1 MPCNGRPSRAKA
13 DLQDTF
19 TPVKKPHRAAP
30 KLPEV
35 VVAVIKK
42 RSSRMTSQR
51 VLTANSALTRR
62 LGVALAS
69 LPAYQNAQADAPPAF
84 TEMGIRYS
92 HYDEDALPESK
103 LIFGSRNRY
112 DIDVTQLWFE
122 TPVGGSWSVAMDIQ
136 NDSMSGASPWFVGT
150 NLDGQPG
157 VIMSGASIHDNRVEV
172 GVTTRYFWAD
182 GNAGFNVS
190 QSKEDDYEARSV
202 SFDVAWNSDD
212 NSRTWTASASSSN
225 DTVQPVKEN
234 IPVFIDRE
242 GLDTQ
247 STYFGVSQILSS
259 TAIARIGLGYT
270 ISKGYL
276 SDPYKLN
283 DTRPDRHERVTLS
296 GGYRRY
302 FIEQRGALQVDY
314 RYYHDDWGTN
324 SHTAELA
331 WHQDI
336 KQHSLKPYI
345 RYYRQ
350 DRADFF
356 QNIANL
362 SQRFFADDY
371 RLSAYDATTM
381 GLHGFYQ
388 LGDWRFEAQV
398 ERYTTSATGSI
409 SSIDTAPAL
418 VDFWRGTVGISWR
431 FD

>member
-1 MPCNGRPSRAKA
+1 MLSHARAS
-13 DLQDTF
+13 LLVMS
-19 TPVKKPHRAAP
+19 TPAKKPHREAP
-30 KLPEV
+30 KPLGAD
-35 VVAVIKK
+35 VVAIKQI
-42 RSSRMTSQR
+42 SPMNTSGPL
-51 VLTANSALTRR
+51 LTSNSPLTRR

-69 LPAYQNAQADAPPAF
+69 LPIYQNALADAPPAF
-84 TEMGIRYS
+84 SEIGIRYS

-150 NLDGQPG
+150 TIDGQPG

-190 QSKEDDYEARSV
+190 QSKEDDYEARSL
-202 SFDVAWNSDD
+202 SFDVAWNSNDD
-212 NSRTWTASASSSN
+212 SRTWSASVSSSN

-242 GLDTQ
+242 DLDTQ

-302 FIEQRGALQVDY
+302 FIEQRGALHIDY
-314 RYYHDDWGTN
+314 RYYDDDWGTD
-324 SHTAELA
+324 SHTVEVA

-356 QNIANL
+356 QGIADL
-362 SQRFFADDY
+362 SQPFFADDY

-418 VDFWRGTVGISWR
+418 VDFWRGTIGISWR

>member
-1 MPCNGRPSRAKA
+1 MPCSGMLSHARAG
-13 DLQDTF
+13 LQVMSTQA
-19 TPVKKPHRAAP
+19 KKPHRAAP
-30 KLPEV
+30 KPLGAD
-35 VVAVIKK
+35 VVAIKQI
-42 RSSRMTSQR
+42 SPMMTSGPL
-51 VLTANSALTRR
+51 LTSNSPLTRR

-69 LPAYQNAQADAPPAF
+69 LPIYQNALADAPPAF
-84 TEMGIRYS
+84 SEIGIRYS

-112 DIDVTQLWFE
+112 EIDVTQLWFE

-150 NLDGQPG
+150 NIDGQPG

-190 QSKEDDYEARSV
+190 QSKEDDYEARSL
-202 SFDVAWNSDD
+202 SFDVAWNSNDD
-212 NSRTWTASASSSN
+212 SRTWSASVSSSN

-234 IPVFIDRE
+234 IPVFIERE
-242 GLDTQ
+242 DLDTQ

-302 FIEQRGALQVDY
+302 FIEQRGALHIDY
-314 RYYHDDWGTN
+314 RYYDDDWGTD
-324 SHTAELA
+324 SHTVEVA

-350 DRADFF
+350 DQADFF
-356 QNIANL
+356 QNIADL
-362 SQRFFADDY
+362 SQPFFADDY

-398 ERYTTSATGSI
+398 ERYSTSATGSI

-418 VDFWRGTVGISWR
+418 VDFWRGTIGISWR

>member
-1 MPCNGRPSRAKA
+1 MPCSGMLSHARAG
-13 DLQDTF
+13 LQVMSTQA
-19 TPVKKPHRAAP
+19 KKPHRAAP
-30 KLPEV
+30 KPLGAD
-35 VVAVIKK
+35 VVAIKQI
-42 RSSRMTSQR
+42 SPMNTSGPL
-51 VLTANSALTRR
+51 LTSNSPLTRR

-69 LPAYQNAQADAPPAF
+69 LPIYQNALADAPPAF
-84 TEMGIRYS
+84 SEIGIRYS

-150 NLDGQPG
+150 NIDGQPG

-190 QSKEDDYEARSV
+190 QSKEDDYEARSL
-202 SFDVAWNSDD
+202 SFDVAWNSNDD
-212 NSRTWTASASSSN
+212 SRTWSASVSSSN

-234 IPVFIDRE
+234 IPVFIERE
-242 GLDTQ
+242 DLDTQ

-302 FIEQRGALQVDY
+302 FIEQRGALHIDY
-314 RYYHDDWGTN
+314 RYYDDDWGTD
-324 SHTAELA
+324 SHTVEVA

-350 DRADFF
+350 DQADFF
-356 QNIANL
+356 QNIADL
-362 SQRFFADDY
+362 SQPFFADDY

-398 ERYTTSATGSI
+398 ERYSTSATGSI

-418 VDFWRGTVGISWR
+418 VDFWRGTIGISWR

>member
-1 MPCNGRPSRAKA
+1 MLSRVRA
-13 DLQDTF
+13 DLRVMS
-19 TPVKKPHRAAP
+19 TPAKRLHRAAP
-30 KLPEV
+30 KPLGAG
-35 VVAVIKK
+35 VVAIKQT
-42 RSSRMTSQR
+42 SPVMTSGR
-51 VLTANSALTRR
+51 LLTSNSPLARR
-62 LGVALAS
+62 LSVALAS
-69 LPAYQNAQADAPPAF
+69 LPVYQNALADAPPAF
-84 TEMGIRYS
+84 SEIGIRYS

-150 NLDGQPG
+150 NIDGQPG

-182 GNAGFNVS
+182 GNAGLNVS
-190 QSKEDDYEARSV
+190 QSKEDDYEARSL
-202 SFDVAWNSDD
+202 SFDVAWNTNND
-212 NSRTWTASASSSN
+212 SRTWSASVSSSN

-302 FIEQRGALQVDY
+302 FTEQRGALHIDY
-314 RYYHDDWGTN
+314 RYYDDDWGTDSN
-324 SHTAELA
+324 TVEVA

-336 KQHSLKPYI
+336 QQHSLKPYI

-356 QNIANL
+356 QNIADL
-362 SQRFFADDY
+362 SQPFFADDY

-381 GLHGFYQ
+381 GLHGFYR

>member
-1 MPCNGRPSRAKA
+1 MPCSGMLSHARAG
-13 DLQDTF
+13 LQVMSTQA
-19 TPVKKPHRAAP
+19 KKPHRAAP
-30 KLPEV
+30 KPLGAD
-35 VVAVIKK
+35 VVAIKQI
-42 RSSRMTSQR
+42 SPMMTSGPL
-51 VLTANSALTRR
+51 LTSNSPLTRR

-69 LPAYQNAQADAPPAF
+69 LPIYQNALADAPPAF
-84 TEMGIRYS
+84 SEIGIRYS

-112 DIDVTQLWFE
+112 EIDVTQLWFE

-150 NLDGQPG
+150 NIDGQPG

-190 QSKEDDYEARSV
+190 QSKEDDYEARSL
-202 SFDVAWNSDD
+202 SFDVAWNSNDD
-212 NSRTWTASASSSN
+212 SRTWSASVSSSN

-242 GLDTQ
+242 DLDTQ
-247 STYFGVSQILSS
+247 SGYFGVSQILSS

-283 DTRPDRHERVTLS
+283 DTRPNRHERVTLS

-302 FIEQRGALQVDY
+302 FIEQRGALHIDY
-314 RYYHDDWGTN
+314 RYYDDDWGTD
-324 SHTAELA
+324 SHTVEVA

-356 QNIANL
+356 QNIADL
-362 SQRFFADDY
+362 SQPFFADDY

-398 ERYTTSATGSI
+398 ERYTTSAIGSI
-409 SSIDTAPAL
+409 SSINTAPAL
-418 VDFWRGTVGISWR
+418 VDFWRGTIGISWR

>member
-1 MPCNGRPSRAKA
+1 MLSHARAS
-13 DLQDTF
+13 LQVMS
-19 TPVKKPHRAAP
+19 TPAKKPHREAP
-30 KLPEV
+30 KPLGADV
-35 VVAVIKK
+35 VVIKQI
-42 RSSRMTSQR
+42 SPMNTSGPL
-51 VLTANSALTRR
+51 LTSNSPLTRR

-69 LPAYQNAQADAPPAF
+69 LPIYQNALADAPPAF
-84 TEMGIRYS
+84 SEIGIRYS

-150 NLDGQPG
+150 NIDGQPG
-157 VIMSGASIHDNRVEV
+157 VIMSGASIHDHRVEV

-190 QSKEDDYEARSV
+190 QSKEDDYEARSL
-202 SFDVAWNSDD
+202 SFDVAWNSNDD
-212 NSRTWTASASSSN
+212 SRTWSASVSSSN

-234 IPVFIDRE
+234 IPVFIERE
-242 GLDTQ
+242 DLDTQ

-302 FIEQRGALQVDY
+302 FIEQRGALHIDY
-314 RYYHDDWGTN
+314 RYYDDDWGTD
-324 SHTAELA
+324 SHTVEVA

-350 DRADFF
+350 DQADFF
-356 QNIANL
+356 QNSADL
-362 SQRFFADDY
+362 SQPFFADDY
-371 RLSAYDATTM
+371 RLSAYDA
-381 GLHGFYQ
+381 GPAWVL
-388 LGDWRFEAQV
+388 
-398 ERYTTSATGSI
+398 STG
-409 SSIDTAPAL
+409 
-418 VDFWRGTVGISWR
+418 
-431 FD
+431 

>member
-1 MPCNGRPSRAKA
+1 MLSRVRA
-13 DLQDTF
+13 DLRVMS
-19 TPVKKPHRAAP
+19 TPAKRLHRAAP
-30 KLPEV
+30 KPLGAG
-35 VVAVIKK
+35 VVAIKQT
-42 RSSRMTSQR
+42 SPIMTSGR
-51 VLTANSALTRR
+51 LLTSNSPLARR
-62 LGVALAS
+62 LSVALAS
-69 LPAYQNAQADAPPAF
+69 LPVYQNALADAPPAF
-84 TEMGIRYS
+84 SEIGIRYS

-150 NLDGQPG
+150 NIDGQPG

-182 GNAGFNVS
+182 GNAGLNVS
-190 QSKEDDYEARSV
+190 QSKEDDYEARSL
-202 SFDVAWNSDD
+202 SFDVAWNTNND
-212 NSRTWTASASSSN
+212 SRTWSASVSSSN

-302 FIEQRGALQVDY
+302 FTEQRGALHIDY
-314 RYYHDDWGTN
+314 RYYDDDWGTDSN
-324 SHTAELA
+324 TVEVA

-336 KQHSLKPYI
+336 QQHSLKPYI

-356 QNIANL
+356 QNIADL
-362 SQRFFADDY
+362 SQPFFADDY

-381 GLHGFYQ
+381 GLHGFYR

>member
-1 MPCNGRPSRAKA
+1 MSTQA
-13 DLQDTF
+13 
-19 TPVKKPHRAAP
+19 KKPHRAAP
-30 KLPEV
+30 QPLGAD
-35 VVAVIKK
+35 VVAIEQI
-42 RSSRMTSQR
+42 SPMMTSGPL
-51 VLTANSALTRR
+51 LTSNSPLTRR

-69 LPAYQNAQADAPPAF
+69 LPIYQNALADAPPAF
-84 TEMGIRYS
+84 SEIGIRYS

-112 DIDVTQLWFE
+112 EIDVTQLWFE

-150 NLDGQPG
+150 NIDGQPG

-190 QSKEDDYEARSV
+190 QSKEDDYEARSL
-202 SFDVAWNSDD
+202 SFDVAWNSNDD
-212 NSRTWTASASSSN
+212 SRTWSASVSSSN
-225 DTVQPVKEN
+225 DTVQPVKES
-234 IPVFIDRE
+234 IPVFIERE
-242 GLDTQ
+242 DLDTQ

-283 DTRPDRHERVTLS
+283 DTRPNRHERVTLS

-302 FIEQRGALQVDY
+302 FIEQRGALHIDY
-314 RYYHDDWGTN
+314 RYYDDDWGTD
-324 SHTAELA
+324 SHTVEVA

-356 QNIANL
+356 QNIADL
-362 SQRFFADDY
+362 SQPFFADDY

-398 ERYTTSATGSI
+398 ERYTTSAIGSI
-409 SSIDTAPAL
+409 SSINTAPAL
-418 VDFWRGTVGISWR
+418 VDFWRGTIGISWR

>member
-1 MPCNGRPSRAKA
+1 MPCSGMLSHARAG
-13 DLQDTF
+13 LQVMSTQ
-19 TPVKKPHRAAP
+19 VKKPHRAAP
-30 KLPEV
+30 KPLGAD
-35 VVAVIKK
+35 VVAIKQ
-42 RSSRMTSQR
+42 SSPMNTSGPL
-51 VLTANSALTRR
+51 LTSNSPLTRR

-69 LPAYQNAQADAPPAF
+69 LPIYQNALADAPPAF
-84 TEMGIRYS
+84 SEIGIRYS

-112 DIDVTQLWFE
+112 EIDVTQLWFE

-150 NLDGQPG
+150 NIDGQPG

-190 QSKEDDYEARSV
+190 QSKEDDYEARSL
-202 SFDVAWNSDD
+202 SFDVAWNSNDD
-212 NSRTWTASASSSN
+212 SRTWSASVSSSN
-225 DTVQPVKEN
+225 DTVQPVKES
-234 IPVFIDRE
+234 IPVFIERE
-242 GLDTQ
+242 DLDTQ

-302 FIEQRGALQVDY
+302 FIEQRGALHIDY
-314 RYYHDDWGTN
+314 RYYDDDWGTD
-324 SHTAELA
+324 SHTVEVA

-356 QNIANL
+356 QNIADL
-362 SQRFFADDY
+362 SQPFFADDY

-398 ERYTTSATGSI
+398 ERYTTSAIGSI
-409 SSIDTAPAL
+409 SSINTAPAL
-418 VDFWRGTVGISWR
+418 VDFWRGTIGISWR